1 VCPRSGRD
9 DNLSPLDLASSAK
22 LDNSHFKLLLWGKG
36 LLTSDEVLYTRKDGK
51 TIQLVKR
58 NAEDEGLFYEHFAKS
73 MVKMGNISPL
83 TSFNGEVRR
92 NCRLVN

>member
-1 VCPRSGRD
+1 
-9 DNLSPLDLASSAK
+9 
-22 LDNSHFKLLLWGKG
+22 
-36 LLTSDEVLYTRKDGK
+36 VLYTGKDGK

-58 NAEDEGLFYEHFAKS
+58 NAEDEGLFYEHFTKS

-83 TSFNGEVRR
+83 TGFNGEVRR